1 MQEDGDWEMLS
12 PVKCLH
18 RPGTLS
24 QISPCR
30 NLGLRAFD
38 LQTRSAKIKMA
49 NFVGRWEDTG
59 ERENFEE
66 FATAMNLPADMLEKY
81 RATKQ
86 TIQYGINGN
95 TWTMNPSST
104 LFPGKE
110 KVYTFEIGKE
120 VNDTGLDGN
129 PIKFV
134 ITVVNDNEISEDL
147 KVKMGDSWKDYK
159 VSRKV
164 DGDTMTTTLSA
175 FGKTMTSTQRKLK

>member
-1 MQEDGDWEMLS
+1 
-12 PVKCLH
+12 
-18 RPGTLS
+18 
-24 QISPCR
+24 
-30 NLGLRAFD
+30 
-38 LQTRSAKIKMA
+38 MA

-59 ERENFEE
+59 ERENFDE

-134 ITVVNDNEISEDL
+134 ITVVSDNEISEDL
-147 KVKMGDSWKDYK
+147 KVKMGDPWKDYK

-175 FGKTMTSTQRKLK
+175 FGKTMISKQRRLK

>member
-1 MQEDGDWEMLS
+1 
-12 PVKCLH
+12 
-18 RPGTLS
+18 
-24 QISPCR
+24 
-30 NLGLRAFD
+30 
-38 LQTRSAKIKMA
+38 MA

-59 ERENFEE
+59 DKENFEE
-66 FATAMNLPADMLEKY
+66 FATAMGLPADILEKY
-81 RATKQ
+81 RATKH

-95 TWTMNPSST
+95 TWTMNLSST
-104 LFPGKE
+104 FFPGKE
-110 KVYTFEIGKE
+110 KVYTFEIGKDM
-120 VNDTGLDGN
+120 NDTGLDGN